1 MIEFKV
7 FMLLCAAVLIAL
19 CAINL
24 AIEHYEKKNDP
35 DIDTYRA
42 LLDGVNDA
50 REAESM
56 EGKKDV

>member
-7 FMLLCAAVLIAL
+7 FMLLAALVLIAL

-24 AIEHYEKKNDP
+24 VMEYNEKHSDP
-35 DIDTYRA
+35 DIETYRA
-42 LLDGVNDA
+42 LMDAVNDA

-56 EGKKDV
+56 EVEKDV